1 MRSMLQ
7 PGSVASR
14 SADRIAGLA
23 IDFSHLHIKH
33 VWRLAT
39 LNLIMEFGK
48 TDKKTGP
55 TRPRFFER

>member
-7 PGSVASR
+7 PASVASR
-14 SADRIAGLA
+14 RADITAGPA
-23 IDFSHLHIKH
+23 IDFSHLPIKH

-39 LNLIMEFGK
+39 LNLIMETGK
-48 TDKKTGP
+48 IDKKTGP

>member
-1 MRSMLQ
+1 MLH
-7 PGSVASR
+7 PESVASR
-14 SADRIAGLA
+14 STDSIAGPA
-23 IDFSHLHIKH
+23 IDFSHLLIKH

-39 LNLIMEFGK
+39 LNLIMEIGK